1 MNNVMARSA
10 PLEPRFMGHV
20 LDYLDLSD
28 RVQDALAVAN
38 HAGYWFQKVAV
49 GSAYCQKAADVSE
62 LCGKGLTIIDL
73 CALPRSLVESCSS
86 TASSVNE
93 VSKRALFLA
102 NDLTGT
108 LNGAML
114 AGHVIVEDCAIIGG
128 MTPVHQFSK
137 IGKHAMVGGL
147 SRVSHDIP
155 PYTIGAGSPYKLGGL
170 NLIGLK
176 RHNFSLD
183 ERRALA
189 QAFKLTYRSGL
200 RLSEALLRIEDEVL
214 MTSHV
219 QHWIEFCRTSK
230 RGLIGL
236 QGVVQSLQEEDEEIK
251 ELEGLLEVK
260 V

>member
-108 LNGAML
+108 LNGFSEAGWISL
-114 AGHVIVEDCAIIGG
+114 GAAAPSVAGISSVLGLAVNAVRFNDEVCQAQCSSGFGAGHSKVEVAQQAIGFAASCVGVLGWFFAADVMLPVLGMGLATCCLSLKLLGYFYNQIVVKPTVIGDA
-128 MTPVHQFSK
+128 S
-137 IGKHAMVGGL
+137 
-147 SRVSHDIP
+147 
-155 PYTIGAGSPYKLGGL
+155 
-170 NLIGLK
+170 
-176 RHNFSLD
+176 
-183 ERRALA
+183 
-189 QAFKLTYRSGL
+189 
-200 RLSEALLRIEDEVL
+200 
-214 MTSHV
+214 
-219 QHWIEFCRTSK
+219 
-230 RGLIGL
+230 
-236 QGVVQSLQEEDEEIK
+236 
-251 ELEGLLEVK
+251 
-260 V
+260 